1 MNSIRTLKGIAVRI
15 MLQLKVYLGTGFQH
29 EQYRHEMKSATLS
42 RRSRIGHVIALACC
56 CLLGIHP
63 GQALAEE
70 EIVIQSVG
78 NSPVD
83 ETDPALTAGERGGFR
98 GALCDVPT
106 DGATSPLFDA
116 QSFSQQMLRFEEFGT
131 RKLEGPCP
139 AGDCPLTLPVPINAY
154 STVGSAALDNFLN
167 QRIHPFPTEQRN
179 NNVLNPW
186 QPAIESMH
194 TGPLQPLTPGA
205 PTSYADGRPPG
216 AQYGHQRWQEFF
228 PQVYFESAI
237 AGARDSRGARDQYQ
251 KHQYSF
257 GEFGK
262 GPDGESGTSD
272 DGLYHNTTGVP
283 GFEGTTAGIPIRFHP
298 NMPVQDPQSLWTF
311 DGTLPPK
318 LLMAR
323 YGEPILFRN
332 HDALPIK
339 FEANRGFGNHF
350 ITTHEHNGHTPAES
364 DGYANAFFLPGQF
377 YDYHWPIILAG
388 QDSINTDATDK
399 RASSPCIPGETMVIS
414 KAGATPPTSYTKTNV
429 TCPAEGRINIP
440 GDWRETMSTH
450 WFHDHMLD
458 YTAQNVYKGNAA
470 MMNYYSAL
478 DRGNECVEDDVNL
491 RLPSGCAMGPHSW
504 GNRDYDVNLE
514 IAGKAWGQDPAAY
527 TGTTV
532 ADTRGQLWFAT
543 FQDDGFLGDRMTVNW
558 LYDPYL
564 EVRAR
569 RYRFRILNAH
579 VSRFFRIA
587 LVVRRADGN
596 GEFTGETANASYDR
610 VPFHMIANDGNI
622 MEHAIPFDGS
632 MDLDA
637 DGKTLDHFGIL
648 PTQSIAERYDIIVDF
663 SQFAPD
669 APGNIS
675 QFGTEPKLYMV
686 NLLEHEDGRN
696 PVRMVPLA
704 EILAGDYDDCDTIVG
719 KFLELRVKRYSG
731 TDLSMNPADYVPGKK
746 KMIPLPE
753 ITEQELANAH
763 HRTFVFGRG
772 AATDKEPVTITQA
785 SFTDS
790 PAPSQAGNNFPF
802 EVNGEGVNHTEFEQQ
817 PEEANKPWGIATDGS
832 DITLPMDPRRLSAA
846 PKLGDFEIWHLQN
859 GGNGWSHNVHIHF
872 EEGRILTRDGEAP
885 PEWDKWARK
894 DVYRIGPMDDSGD
907 EVTLAI
913 RFREFAGTFMEHCHN
928 TQHEDHSMLLRW
940 DIENPGQLKAFLT
953 PEPQWNGCTYTE
965 SFELPTASAV
975 RAAQVGDVEAA
986 DDFLNDHEASEL
998 LCPPGVTTACPGTPD
1013 GVVLELTF
1021 TGIVNESG
1029 RIRIMGNIG
1038 AGNQATAP
1046 GLQCRT
1052 KPDGEFRCRGR
1063 GLTPGDTITVTTSGA
1078 APEPATIT
1086 GMVDQ
1091 RGRIEITG
1099 NVGAGNQA
1107 SAPALRCITDPRGDF
1122 RCRGRGL
1129 TPGDAITVT
1138 GS

>member
-1 MNSIRTLKGIAVRI
+1 M
-15 MLQLKVYLGTGFQH
+15 
-29 EQYRHEMKSATLS
+29 
-42 RRSRIGHVIALACC
+42 
-56 CLLGIHP
+56 HP
-63 GQALAEE
+63 GQVLAEE
-70 EIVIQSVG
+70 DIVIQSVG

-83 ETDPALTAGERGGFR
+83 EANPALTAGLEGGFR

-106 DGATSPLFDA
+106 DAAPSPLFGA

-131 RKLEGPCP
+131 KKLEGPCP
-139 AGDCPLTLPVPINAY
+139 TGDCPLTLPPPPDAY
-154 STVGSAALDNFLN
+154 RMVNGAALDNFLN
-167 QRIHPFPTEQRN
+167 QRIHPYPTQQRN
-179 NNVLNPW
+179 DNLLNPW
-186 QPAIESMH
+186 QTAIESMH

-228 PQVYFESAI
+228 PQVYTETAVS
-237 AGARDSRGARDQYQ
+237 GARNSGGARDQYQ
-251 KHQYSF
+251 KHQYAF

-272 DGLYHNTTGVP
+272 DGLYHNTVGLP

-377 YDYHWPIILAG
+377 YDYHWPMILAG
-388 QDSINTDATDK
+388 QDSINADATDK
-399 RASSPCIPGETMVIS
+399 RASTPCVPGETMVIS
-414 KAGATPPTSYTKTNV
+414 KPGATPPTSFTRTTV
-429 TCPAEGRINIP
+429 TCPRTGPDKGRINIP

-478 DRGNECVEDDVNL
+478 DRGNECVEDGVNL
-491 RLPSGCAMGPHSW
+491 RFPSGCAIGPHSW
-504 GNRDYDVNLE
+504 GNRDYDINLE
-514 IAGKAWGQDPAAY
+514 IAGKAWGQDPSAY

-532 ADTRGQLWFAT
+532 GDTRGQLWFAT

-579 VSRFFRIA
+579 VSRFLRVA
-587 LVVRRADGN
+587 LVVERADGN
-596 GEFTGETANASYDR
+596 GEFAGETASVSYDR

-632 MDLDA
+632 LDLDA
-637 DGKTLDHFGIL
+637 DGETLDHFGIL

-663 SQFAPD
+663 SLFAPD
-669 APGNIS
+669 AAGNIS
-675 QFGTEPKLYMV
+675 QFGAEPKLYMV
-686 NLLEHEDGRN
+686 NLLEHIDGKG
-696 PVRMVPLA
+696 PDGMVSLA
-704 EILAGDYDDCDTIVG
+704 EVLSGSYDDCDTIVG
-719 KFLELRVKRYSG
+719 KFLELRVKPYG
-731 TDLSMNPADYVPGKK
+731 GIDLSMSPADYVPGKK

-753 ITEQELANAH
+753 ITEQELADAH

-785 SFTDS
+785 SYTDS
-790 PAPSQAGNNFPF
+790 PVPNQPGNNFPY

-817 PEEANKPWGIATDGS
+817 PEEANKPWGIQTDGS
-832 DITLPMDPRRLSAA
+832 EFTLPMDPRRLSAA
-846 PKLGDFEIWHLQN
+846 PTLGDFEIWHLQN
-859 GGNGWSHNVHIHF
+859 GGNGWSHNIHIHF

-928 TQHEDHSMLLRW
+928 TQHEDHAMLMRW

-953 PEPQWNGCTYTE
+953 PEPQWNGCTYTD

-975 RAAQVGDVEAA
+975 RATQVGDVVAA
-986 DDFLNDHEASEL
+986 ENFLQDNQVSDL
-998 LCPPGVTTACPGTPD
+998 LCPPGATTACPGVADVIITEP
-1013 GVVLELTF
+1013 TF
-1021 TGIVNESG
+1021 TGTVNESG
-1029 RIRIMGNIG
+1029 RILIRGNVG
-1038 AGNQATAP
+1038 AGNEATAP
-1046 GLQCRT
+1046 GLQCST
-1052 KPDGEFRCRGR
+1052 DLDGDFRCRGR
-1063 GLTPGDTITVTTSGA
+1063 DLTPGDTITVTVLVV
-1078 APEPATIT
+1078 ATFT
-1086 GMVDQ
+1086 GTVDQ
-1091 RGRIEITG
+1091 RGLITITG

-1107 SAPALRCITDPRGDF
+1107 TAPELRCSTSPEGDF
-1122 RCRGRGL
+1122 ECRGRRL
-1129 TPGDAITVT
+1129 TPGDVIAVT
-1138 GS
+1138 AG